1 MIGFRLSAQQPP
13 EPERVNDTVVKR
25 FDHVY
30 EVDPSLMQDHV
41 RQHEFPAWE
50 TKRIVDGRWDHLEWM
65 HAHWADAVLSGEELL
80 LSDSTQPDQLDD
92 EGMRPA

>member
-50 TKRIVDGRWDHLEWM
+50 TKRIVDGRWDHLDWM

-80 LSDSTQPDQLDD
+80 LSESAQPDQLDD

>member
-1 MIGFRLSAQQPP
+1 VIGFRLSAQQPP

-30 EVDPSLMQDHV
+30 EVDPALMQEHV

-50 TKRIVDGRWDHLEWM
+50 TKRIVDGRWDHLDWM
-65 HAHWADAVLSGEELL
+65 HAHWADGVLSGEELL
-80 LSDSTQPDQLDD
+80 AESAQPDQLDD
-92 EGMRPA
+92 EGVRPE